1 MSGHKPWSQIKHKKK
16 MNRRVALKEVGEGW
30 SVLVNKYFDFVD
42 VINSSEYDENEP
54 DVAAVVLVEN
64 SRGML
69 RIVAE
74 ADEFDV
80 VQEMLDKLAW
90 AIERDSAKMCEVCG
104 EKGYRRKSLPGTPNR
119 CKQHYIELTNE
130 MAESGEIDV

>member
-1 MSGHKPWSQIKHKKK
+1 MIR
-16 MNRRVALKEVGEGW
+16 NEALTNVGPGW
-30 SVLVNKYFDFVD
+30 SGLVNRYFDFVD
-42 VINSSEYDENEP
+42 MLLKTGVLNKIVVHT
-54 DVAAVVLVEN
+54 VAVG
-64 SRGML
+64 RGML
-69 RIVAE
+69 LIQASTS
-74 ADEFDV
+74 ANKKHGDQ
-80 VQEMLDKLAW
+80 QEIIQDMLDKLAW